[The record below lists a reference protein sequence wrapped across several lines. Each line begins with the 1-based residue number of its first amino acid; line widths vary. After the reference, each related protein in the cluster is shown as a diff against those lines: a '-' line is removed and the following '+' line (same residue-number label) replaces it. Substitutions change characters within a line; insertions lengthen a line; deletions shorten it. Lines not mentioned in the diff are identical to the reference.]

1 MGDQQICNSDIVYVV
16 YVWELGQGQSV
27 WTFRDDSAEISNNL
41 ISDFEKK
48 RKELPESKLYLTA
61 PNSIEFDPIEHI
73 ASNL

>member
-1 MGDQQICNSDIVYVV
+1 MSGNWARAKACGLFEMIV
-16 YVWELGQGQSV
+16 LRSL
-27 WTFRDDSAEISNNL
+27 IINNL